1 MIVSIEGKLE
11 ELGPVVCVVN
21 CGGIGY
27 EINMPLSVTES
38 LPDLGSPVKLFIY
51 SVYREDSQA
60 LYGFL
65 DKNERD
71 FFKIVVEKVSGIG
84 PRIALAM
91 LSRFRAQ
98 ELKSAI
104 VAKDIALLSSITGI
118 GKKTAERMVIELS
131 ERLSQESIDK
141 NSGFMIKFTGSSDGY
156 DAVLALISLGIRR
169 NEAEKMIGALMAKNA
184 ELSAE
189 QLVKLALR

>member
-1 MIVSIEGKLE
+1 VIVSIEGKLE
-11 ELGPVVCVVN
+11 ELGPVVCVVS

-27 EINMPLSVTES
+27 EINAPLSVTES
-38 LPDLGSPVKLFIY
+38 LPSPGSLVKLFIY
-51 SVYREDSQA
+51 SVYREDSQS

-71 FFKIVVEKVSGIG
+71 FFKTVVEKVSGVG

-104 VAKDIALLSSITGI
+104 RAKNIALLSSITGI

-131 ERLSQESIDK
+131 EKLAQESIDK
-141 NSGFMIKFTGSSDGY
+141 IDGFMIEFAGRSNEI
-156 DAVLALISLGIRR
+156 DAVLALVSLGIRR
-169 NEAEKMIGALMAKNA
+169 NEAEKMVGALVAKNA
-184 ELSAE
+184 ELSVE